1 MATPEFGLPSELKA
15 EFHSVLGLYLI
26 AESDPAGFQLEEHD
40 GGGVRIAPG
49 SDSSRVRVAP
59 LRVLSPSEA
68 EKSSAATWAAALAV
82 AEGERL
88 GALDAKAARVR
99 HSAQP
104 THVFA
109 VLERAGKSPLSVAW
123 AVDPSAEPAE
133 VTRDFLR
140 CRYFVEQPLHR
151 ALHALPLLSE
161 PALWA
166 SDDER
171 AACEAELRARRA
183 EWERAEQQ
191 QQAPAR
197 PAAAPTGGLHA
208 SASGRQVFLAWMAA
222 GGGGAPPAAAAAA
235 PSAAAAAPVEPREG
249 GGAGGV
255 WRVYTDLKQ
264 VRDGLR
270 DARFELVGSPDDAR
284 DVLWLG
290 EHIVDFEGA
299 AEGGAVLNQFP
310 HESCLTAKNLLAECA
325 RAAHGRAL
333 AWLPDA
339 YPLPHELPRLVAR
352 WEADAAAG
360 GAPPLFIC
368 KPWSSSRSQGVLI
381 ASELHQVLGACRP
394 AYGPKLAC
402 EYVRSPLLVRGR
414 KFDLRLY
421 VAVASLRP
429 PRFYVCRRWYARLA
443 NLPLAGAPL
452 SERLAHLT
460 VAKYDGVD
468 QDFLS
473 DRECVAWLDDD
484 AAAAAQGW
492 RGWPELAPRVREM
505 LATAFAPLVDR
516 AADARWTGGRC
527 RALYGVDVLLAADAD
542 WRQPKAAAT
551 AAAAG
556 PPQPVLLEVNYSP
569 DLSSATR
576 FCPRF
581 VDLVFARLFADDADA
596 PSDEW
601 DRLEVAPRGVQ

>member
-1 MATPEFGLPSELKA
+1 
-15 EFHSVLGLYLI
+15 
-26 AESDPAGFQLEEHD
+26 
-40 GGGVRIAPG
+40 
-49 SDSSRVRVAP
+49 
-59 LRVLSPSEA
+59 
-68 EKSSAATWAAALAV
+68 
-82 AEGERL
+82 
-88 GALDAKAARVR
+88 
-99 HSAQP
+99 
-104 THVFA
+104 
-109 VLERAGKSPLSVAW
+109 
-123 AVDPSAEPAE
+123 
-133 VTRDFLR
+133 
-140 CRYFVEQPLHR
+140 
-151 ALHALPLLSE
+151 
-161 PALWA
+161 
-166 SDDER
+166 
-171 AACEAELRARRA
+171 
-183 EWERAEQQ
+183 
-191 QQAPAR
+191 
-197 PAAAPTGGLHA
+197 
-208 SASGRQVFLAWMAA
+208 MAA

-235 PSAAAAAPVEPREG
+235 PSAATAAPVEPREG

-270 DARFELVGSPDDAR
+270 DARFELVGSAADAR

-310 HESCLTAKNLLAECA
+310 HESCLTAKNLLGRVRA
-325 RAAHGRAL
+325 RGARSAAPSRGSPTRTRCRTSCHGSSRAG
-333 AWLPDA
+333 
-339 YPLPHELPRLVAR
+339 R
-352 WEADAAAG
+352 ADAAAG

-381 ASELHQVLGACRP
+381 ASELHQVLGICRP

-443 NLPLAGAPL
+443 NLPLDGAPL

-492 RGWPELAPRVREM
+492 RGWDELAPRVNEM

-516 AADARWTGGRC
+516 AADALDGRPLPRTLRRRRPPRRRRRLAAAKRRRRRRRARRSRC
-527 RALYGVDVLLAADAD
+527 SSRSTTRPTSRRRRASAPASSTSSSRASSPTTPTRRATSGTRSRSSRACESARELYTEYLRYLTALYG
-542 WRQPKAAAT
+542 K
-551 AAAAG
+551 G
-556 PPQPVLLEVNYSP
+556 
-569 DLSSATR
+569 
-576 FCPRF
+576 
-581 VDLVFARLFADDADA
+581 
-596 PSDEW
+596 
-601 DRLEVAPRGVQ
+601 APR